1 MSNPGQI
8 AFTLLDTFNNVVEIE
23 LMTHVMN
30 FDPNVTASWDVR

>member
-8 AFTLLDTFNNVVEIE
+8 AFTLLDTCQQRPGIE
-23 LMTHVMN
+23 LVTHVMN